1 MRKSWLAVIF
11 MALLIGAW
19 MRPPLSLQLQARSRH
34 AKDEVPAAVTLKVG
48 DTAPELSLLAFDG
61 KDLKKVSLADYH
73 GKKNVV
79 RVLYVFAFI
88 GG

>member
-1 MRKSWLAVIF
+1 MRKCWLVVIF
-11 MALLIGAW
+11 VALLVGIW
-19 MRPPLSLQLQARSRH
+19 MRPPLSLQLRADNR
-34 AKDEVPAAVTLKVG
+34 AKDEVPAPVTLKVG

-73 GKKNVV
+73 GKKNVA
-79 RVLYVFAFI
+79 LAFYVFAFT